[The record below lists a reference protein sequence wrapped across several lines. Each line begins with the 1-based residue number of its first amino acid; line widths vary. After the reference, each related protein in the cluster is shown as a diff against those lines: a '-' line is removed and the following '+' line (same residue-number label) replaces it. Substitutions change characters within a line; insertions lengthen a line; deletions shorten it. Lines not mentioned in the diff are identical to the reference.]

1 MLASIRRQPRN
12 ADARSESG
20 RRLLIQHTSLAAAG
34 VGVVPVIFHRREFLS
49 PETILVMPVP
59 LLLPLPALLLIGT
72 LRWILFLICHSPLA
86 IQG

>member
-1 MLASIRRQPRN
+1 
-12 ADARSESG
+12 
-20 RRLLIQHTSLAAAG
+20 
-34 VGVVPVIFHRREFLS
+34 
-49 PETILVMPVP
+49 MPVP